1 MNFQKQAQEYYA
13 RAPLIVL
20 GSGASAAYGMSGMGA
35 LGEYLVRSTDT
46 SGLSEKD
53 VQAWAQFCEL
63 LKAKTDLETALQKV
77 DVSDDLTSRIVTG
90 TWKLLNSEDIGIFQR
105 SLQDPKMFPL
115 SRLLEH
121 MFRTS
126 LKTVDI
132 VTTNYDRLAEYA
144 CDQIGRHHYSGF
156 THGAFRQL
164 VGSKEISCKRTVNIW
179 KVHGSL
185 DWFKSPFNDVV
196 ALPVLSE
203 IPPSFSPHIVTPGTQ
218 KYHRTHLEP
227 YRSIIQNA
235 DAAMSAAESYL
246 CIGYGFNDEHI
257 QPKLIEKC
265 VRKNAP
271 LTIVTYSLSPA
282 AAQMVRDRKIQK
294 FLAITRGSNDDE
306 SIIYS
311 SESENPIST
320 AGNFW
325 SLGGYLSLV
334 M

>member
-185 DWFKSPFNDVV
+185 DWF
-196 ALPVLSE
+196 
-203 IPPSFSPHIVTPGTQ
+203 
-218 KYHRTHLEP
+218 
-227 YRSIIQNA
+227 
-235 DAAMSAAESYL
+235 ESDRAY
-246 CIGYGFNDEHI
+246 
-257 QPKLIEKC
+257 Q
-265 VRKNAP
+265 
-271 LTIVTYSLSPA
+271 SLS
-282 AAQMVRDRKIQK
+282 K
-294 FLAITRGSNDDE
+294 
-306 SIIYS
+306 
-311 SESENPIST
+311 
-320 AGNFW
+320 
-325 SLGGYLSLV
+325 
-334 M
+334 